1 VGLANPK
8 ITSGALE
15 VDMKY
20 PDGFKMRMVQRL
32 SGPTAVSANML
43 AEEVGVAQT
52 TLSKWLRQASSID
65 QNYSQKVNTHMPKR
79 PQDWTAEEK
88 LQTVI
93 EADSLSD
100 EELGEFLRRK
110 GIHEAQLNE
119 WHSLMIG
126 GLTPHGKSK
135 SKNKSCETKKI
146 KQLEKELHRKDKAL
160 AEASALLVLKK
171 KAQEIWGD
179 GDASTPKKNGKK
191 SSG

>member
-1 VGLANPK
+1 
-8 ITSGALE
+8 
-15 VDMKY
+15 MKY

-65 QNYSQKVNTHMPKR
+65 QNYSQKVKNHMPKR

-93 EADSLSD
+93 EAASLSD

-126 GLTPHGKSK
+126 GLKPRGK
-135 SKNKSCETKKI
+135 SKNKSSETKKI

-179 GDASTPKKNGKK
+179 GDASTPRKNEKK

>member
-1 VGLANPK
+1 
-8 ITSGALE
+8 
-15 VDMKY
+15 MRY

-43 AEEVGVAQT
+43 AEEVGVAQS
-52 TLSKWLRQASSID
+52 TLSKWLREAASID
-65 QNYSQKVNTHMPKR
+65 QNYSQKVKTHMPKR

-93 EADSLSD
+93 EAASLSD
-100 EELGEFLRRK
+100 EEFGEFLRRK

-119 WHSLMIG
+119 WRSLMIG
-126 GLTPHGKSK
+126 GLAPHAKTKSK
-135 SKNKSCETKKI
+135 SKSSEIRKI
-146 KQLEKELHRKDKAL
+146 KKLEKELHRKDKAL

-179 GDASTPKKNGKK
+179 GDANTPKKNGKK
-191 SSG
+191 SLG

>member
-1 VGLANPK
+1 
-8 ITSGALE
+8 
-15 VDMKY
+15 MKY
-20 PDGFKMRMVQRL
+20 TDGFKMRMVQRL
-32 SGPTAVSANML
+32 TGPTAVSANIL

-65 QNYSQKVNTHMPKR
+65 QNYSQKVNTLMPKR

-93 EADSLSD
+93 EAASLSD

-126 GLTPHGKSK
+126 SLSPHAKTK
-135 SKNKSCETKKI
+135 SKNKPSETKKI
-146 KQLEKELHRKDKAL
+146 KQLEKELQCKDKAL

-179 GDASTPKKNGKK
+179 GDASTPRKNGKK
-191 SSG
+191 SSS